1 MLLEV
6 IATTA
11 EDAWL
16 AEQGGADRIE
26 LITAFPEGGLTPS
39 LGLIEEVRTRVS
51 LPVRVMIRPHARS
64 FVYSRLDAETML
76 RDVRHVAAIPG
87 LGLVTGMLRAD
98 GTVDEELLTELLAAA
113 EGCPVTFHRAFD
125 EAGDL
130 AAAYTVLAKYPQVT
144 DLLTSGG
151 ANTAAPQGMASIA
164 GLIHRSAGG
173 GPVVLCG
180 SGLNI
185 DNLPDFLARTGAK
198 RIHLGSAVREGG
210 DPRRPVDPAKVEE
223 VRSLLHSW
231 KR

>member
-39 LGLIEEVRTRVS
+39 LGLVEEVRARVS

-64 FVYSRLDAETML
+64 FVYSRIDAETML
-76 RDVRHVAAIPG
+76 RDVRHIAAIPG

-98 GTVDEELLTELLAAA
+98 GAVDEELLTALLAAA
-113 EGCPVTFHRAFD
+113 EGLPVTFHRAFD

-130 AAAYTVLAKYPQVT
+130 AAAYEVLAKYPQIT

-151 ANTAAPQGMASIA
+151 AATAPEGAELLA
-164 GLIHRSAGG
+164 GLIRRSASG
-173 GPVVLCG
+173 GPAVLCG
-180 SGLNI
+180 SGLNA
-185 DNLPDFLARTGAK
+185 DNLPDFLACTGAK